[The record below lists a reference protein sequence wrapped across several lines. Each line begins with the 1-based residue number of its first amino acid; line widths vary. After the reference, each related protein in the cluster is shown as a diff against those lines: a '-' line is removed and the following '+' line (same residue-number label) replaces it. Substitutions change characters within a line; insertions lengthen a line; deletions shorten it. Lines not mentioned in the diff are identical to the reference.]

1 MPRKPHDGVDRDFEM
16 AMTMTVSVRSRHS
29 SGATLLEAYRP
40 GSSFFF
46 ASRQG
51 TMLAIGEQCRI
62 SARDS
67 MPADL
72 AVRVRQALAA
82 AVRRGNPSPVVVGAI
97 PFRAELAP
105 SLFVPLVVRWAGR
118 LTTPLESP
126 TPMDP
131 PSSIDAQPD
140 EAAYLGAVES
150 ALKLIETGQL
160 SKVVLA
166 RALRVRFPTVV
177 KPTRLLAAL
186 ACQEPEAHLFG
197 VDLPGGETLIGASP
211 ELLLRRRGGEVTTNP
226 LAGSL
231 PRSADPVVDRRRAH
245 KLLRSKKDLRE
256 HAAVVD
262 AVRNALAPYCRTL
275 LVPVRPSVIGTSRLW
290 HLSSRLEGRL
300 ADPAIDA
307 MTLTA
312 ALHPTPAVCGTPT
325 MAASAALNSLELVE
339 RGFYAGMTGW
349 CDASG
354 DGEWALTLRCA
365 TVRAGTVTVHAG
377 AGIVSGSSPEAELAE
392 TQAKLGTILDA
403 LAIDGRGHSER
414 RT

>member
-1 MPRKPHDGVDRDFEM
+1 M

-29 SGATLLEAYRP
+29 SAAALLEAYRP

-46 ASRQG
+46 ASRQA

-72 AVRVRQALAA
+72 AVRVRDVLAA
-82 AVRRGNPSPVVVGAI
+82 TVGRGNPSPVVVGAI

-105 SLFVPLVVRWAGR
+105 SLFVPLVVRRAAR
-118 LTTPLESP
+118 LTTPPRSP
-126 TPMDP
+126 APMDP
-131 PSSIDAQPD
+131 PLGIDAQPD

-166 RALRVRFPTVV
+166 RALRVRFSTVV
-177 KPTRLLAAL
+177 EPTQLLAAL
-186 ACQEPEAHLFG
+186 ACQEPKAHLFG

-211 ELLLRRRGGEVTTNP
+211 ELLLRRRGQVVTTNP
-226 LAGSL
+226 LAGSI
-231 PRSADPVVDRRRAH
+231 PRGTDPVVDRRRAH
-245 KLLRSKKDLRE
+245 ELLHSKKDRRE

-275 LVPVRPSVIGTSRLW
+275 LVPVRPSVTGTGRLW

-325 MAASAALNSLELVE
+325 MAASAALGSLERVE

-349 CDASG
+349 CDAKG

-365 TVRAGTVTVHAG
+365 TVRGATVTVYAG
-377 AGIVSGSSPEAELAE
+377 AGIVSGSSPQAELAE

-403 LAIDGRGHSER
+403 LAIDGRGHAKR

>member
-1 MPRKPHDGVDRDFEM
+1 
-16 AMTMTVSVRSRHS
+16 MTASVRCRHS
-29 SGATLLEAYRP
+29 SGAALLEAYRP

-46 ASRQG
+46 ASQQG

-62 SARDS
+62 SACDS
-67 MPADL
+67 MPAHL
-72 AVRVRQALAA
+72 SVRVRNALAA
-82 AVRRGNPSPVVVGAI
+82 AVRRGNPSPMVVGAI

-105 SLFVPLVVRWAGR
+105 SLFVPMVVRRAAQ
-118 LTTPLESP
+118 LMTPLGVP
-126 TPMDP
+126 APMDP
-131 PSSIDAQPD
+131 PLGVEAQPD
-140 EAAYLGAVES
+140 EAGYLGAVES

-166 RALRVRFPTVV
+166 RALRARFPTVV

-186 ACQEPEAHLFG
+186 ACQEPDAHLFG

-211 ELLLRRRGGEVTTNP
+211 ELLLRRRGDVVSSNP
-226 LAGSL
+226 LAGSI
-231 PRSADPVVDRRRAH
+231 PRSTDPDVDQRRAQQ
-245 KLLRSKKDLRE
+245 LLCSTKDRRE

-262 AVRNALAPYCRTL
+262 AVRHAMAPYCRTL
-275 LVPVRPSVIGTSRLW
+275 LAPAQPSVIGTGRLW
-290 HLSSRLEGRL
+290 HLSSWLEGRL

-325 MAASAALNSLELVE
+325 TAASAALGSLEVVD

-349 CDASG
+349 CDANG
-354 DGEWALTLRCA
+354 DGEWAVTLRCA
-365 TVRAGTVTVHAG
+365 TVRGSTVTVYAG
-377 AGIVSGSSPEAELAE
+377 AGIVAGSCPQAELAE

-403 LAIDGRGHSER
+403 LAITGRGHSER
-414 RT
+414 RA